1 MAKILD
7 GDALDEILHP
17 NETVA
22 ERKRRKRQKEL
33 KVMRKKI
40 KYRNPKKLDQA
51 QSMDEVVDAIKA
63 YQKFVRSQS

>member
-7 GDALDEILHP
+7 GDALDGILHP